1 MKKSIVFFCMLLLCS
16 SLLSPLMAGD
26 KPGLPQKSNPP
37 NAVNDF
43 EGDLDP
49 LTRSDLENK
58 LRHYYDENQISFVIV
73 TTDNF
78 NGESIESYAN
88 ELFRDWGIGKK
99 GVNWGVLLVY
109 SSTQKNSRIEVG
121 YGLEMILTDAK
132 CDSIIRNVM
141 SPLNRTGQYS
151 KAIRTGTEA
160 CLSVLKTMSPED
172 RKEYLKVLQ
181 AADDASWA
189 KTKDFFAGA
198 FIFICVLGLGWYIF
212 RWIRLYQQE
221 KKLRLLAKKSI
232 DNLSADVEQGNKLL
246 QETLKRYDKQA
257 YWARTEAENHG
268 AAVRNKLEKA
278 EAVLLRSAQLLKKS
292 PQLAVSGIQEAK
304 EDIDKA
310 LHSFIKLSQD
320 LWKKIQVFAKN
331 APLSYDK
338 AQRSLDENIKTTEE
352 HIQNGYTFQPN
363 LDELKQ
369 LKTILLKYEDR
380 LNNPEKQRQVCTDSD
395 VIRKKADEI
404 TDNLGAIVAK
414 KKLIDTTLDGVV
426 AEALQLWQAAP
437 LLKEALLYCRDH
449 YPKETYAPHV
459 AILASLNTKLAG
471 TELESLRNI
480 ITAANDPG
488 KDQLALAAEKFDTL
502 VTRTQQMKEVQ
513 AAIQNIRPQQ
523 EMSQNSFAAAY
534 ALSEEAVA
542 KALRTCQDSDVYSA
556 TKTRAKTCASSLN
569 AIRIDAKGALVD
581 WNGIHQR
588 LQAIEQEASEIAKTA
603 SKEISET
610 EYGRRKHREDEE
622 ERRQSSH
629 SYTSSIS
636 TISSISSSGSDYTGG
651 FSGFSGGDSGG
662 AGASGW

>member
-16 SLLSPLMAGD
+16 YLLSPLMAGD

-49 LTRSDLENK
+49 ATRSALESR
-58 LRHYYDENQISFVIV
+58 LRQYYDDNMIAFVIV

-78 NGESIESYAN
+78 NGESIESYAS
-88 ELFRDWGIGKK
+88 ELFREWKIGPA
-99 GVNWGVLLVY
+99 GLNWGVLLVY
-109 SSTQKNSRIEVG
+109 SRTLKKSRIEVG
-121 YGLEMILTDAK
+121 YGLEKILTDAI
-132 CDSIIRNVM
+132 CSDIIRNVM
-141 SPLNRTGQYS
+141 SPLNHNGQYS
-151 KAIRTGTEA
+151 TSIQVGTEA

-172 RKEYLKVLQ
+172 RKEHLKVLQ
-181 AADDASWA
+181 AADDARWA

-198 FIFICVLGLGWYIF
+198 FILICVLGLGWYIF
-212 RWIRLYQQE
+212 RWIRLHQQE

-232 DNLSADVEQGNKLL
+232 DILSADVERGKTLL

-257 YWARTEAENHG
+257 HWARTEAENHG
-268 AAVRNKLEKA
+268 AAVRDKLEKA
-278 EAVLLRSAQLLKKS
+278 QTVLRQSTQLLKKS
-292 PQLAVSGIQEAK
+292 PALAVAGIEEAK
-304 EDIDKA
+304 EDINKA
-310 LHSFIKLSQD
+310 LNSFIKLSQD
-320 LWKKIQVFAKN
+320 LWKKIQIFAKN
-331 APLSYDK
+331 APVSYEK
-338 AQRSLDENIKTTEE
+338 AQRSLDENIKTTED

-369 LKTILLKYEDR
+369 LKTILLKYGDK
-380 LNNPEKQRQVCTDSD
+380 LNDPEKQRQICTDSD
-395 VIRKKADEI
+395 VIRKKSDEI

-414 KKLIDTTLDGVV
+414 KKLIDTTLDRVI
-426 AEALQLWQAAP
+426 AEALKLWQAAP

-459 AILASLNTKLAG
+459 ATLASLNTKLAG

-480 ITAANDPG
+480 ITAANDPR
-488 KDQLALAAEKFDTL
+488 KDQLAYAAEKFDTL
-502 VTRTQQMKEVQ
+502 VTRTQQMKEAQ

-588 LQAIEQEASEIAKTA
+588 LQAIEQEAVEVAKKA
-603 SKEISET
+603 SKEIREA
-610 EYGRRKHREDEE
+610 EYSRRKQREEEE

-636 TISSISSSGSDYTGG
+636 TINSITSSSSGSDG